1 MKRRYKLLIAV
12 SIVQYVVI
20 SALSD
25 MNVKVESLLGSA
37 IGTLMFILP
46 IQILLFMLSKDE
58 KYSDKKMLFKVVFWY
73 INICYVVGI
82 IANLVA
88 P

>member
-73 INICYVVGI
+73 INICYVVGM